1 MASNIRNVEELETEV
16 VECTAPEIEEKVEE
30 KTWIRKTTENIV
42 EFVEDHA
49 EGILLTAVTAPMVI
63 MFGQTIRYMHL
74 LNKAAKKGNFFYRP

>member
-1 MASNIRNVEELETEV
+1 MANNIRKMEELNTEV
-16 VECTAPEIEEKVEE
+16 VEYTAPEVEE
-30 KTWIRKTTENIV
+30 KAEEKSWIRKTTENIV

>member
-1 MASNIRNVEELETEV
+1 MAKKFEELNTEV
-16 VECTAPEIEEKVEE
+16 VEYTAPEIEEKVEE
-30 KTWIRKTTENIV
+30 KTWIRKTADNIV

-74 LNKAAKKGNFFYRP
+74 LNKAAKRGEFFYRP

>member
-1 MASNIRNVEELETEV
+1 MAKKFEELKTEV
-16 VECTAPEIEEKVEE
+16 VEYTAPEIEEKVEE

-49 EGILLTAVTAPMVI
+49 EGILLTAVTAPMAI

-74 LNKAAKKGNFFYRP
+74 LNKAAKRGEFFYRP

>member
-1 MASNIRNVEELETEV
+1 MAKKFEELNSEV
-16 VECTAPEIEEKVEE
+16 VEYTAPEIEEKAEE
-30 KTWIRKTTENIV
+30 KTWIRKTADNIV

-74 LNKAAKKGNFFYRP
+74 LNKAAKRGEFLYRP

>member
-1 MASNIRNVEELETEV
+1 MASNIKEVETEV
-16 VECTAPEIEEKVEE
+16 VEYTAPEVEE
-30 KTWIRKTTENIV
+30 KAEETSWIRKTTENIV

-49 EGILLTAVTAPMVI
+49 EGILLTAVAAPMVI

>member
-1 MASNIRNVEELETEV
+1 MASNIRKVEELNTEV

-30 KTWIRKTTENIV
+30 KTWIRKTADSIV

-49 EGILLTAVTAPMVI
+49 EGILLTAITAPMVI
-63 MFGQTIRYMHL
+63 MFGQSIRYMHL